1 MVEYIL
7 GDFLVETGKLTNAQL
22 EEIVEKGIEIPIIKK
37 TFLDK
42 DKILDIINDI
52 SLAIPE
58 EIRNAKSVTADRER
72 ILAEA
77 QRQADAKIKEAEHRA
92 LSLIDEHEIT
102 RKANEAAEEIIEKAK
117 KESMEIRL
125 ASRKYADD
133 LLARVERDISEVNNR
148 IIASRNELK

>member
-1 MVEYIL
+1 MDVVEL
-7 GDFLVETGKLTNAQL
+7 LAEL
-22 EEIVEKGIEIPIIKK
+22 EEQVEKGIEIPIIKK

-42 DKILDIINDI
+42 DKLLDIINDI

-58 EIRNAKSVTADRER
+58 EIRSAKNVTADRER

-77 QRQADAKIKEAEHRA
+77 QRVADAKIKEAEHKA
-92 LSLIDEHEIT
+92 VSLIDEHEIT
-102 RKANEAAEEIIEKAK
+102 RKANEAAEGIIEKAK

-133 LLARVERDISEVNNR
+133 LLARVERDINEVNNR

>member
-1 MVEYIL
+1 MDVVEL
-7 GDFLVETGKLTNAQL
+7 LAEL
-22 EEIVEKGIEIPIIKK
+22 EEVVEKGIEIPFIKK

-42 DKILDIINDI
+42 DKLLDIINDI

-77 QRQADAKIKEAEHRA
+77 QRQADSKIKEAEHRA
-92 LSLIDEHEIT
+92 ISLIDEHEIT

-133 LLARVERDISEVNNR
+133 LLARVERDINEVNNR

>member
-1 MVEYIL
+1 MDVVEL
-7 GDFLVETGKLTNAQL
+7 LAEL
-22 EEIVEKGIEIPIIKK
+22 EEVVEKGIEIPFIKK

-42 DKILDIINDI
+42 DKLLDIINDI

-92 LSLIDEHEIT
+92 ISLIDEHEIT

-133 LLARVERDISEVNNR
+133 LLARVERDINEVNNR